1 MDGIDL
7 IGIGKELKKV
17 TPCNGCSDT
26 SLTLDYFG
34 DRKQRY
40 WLLCLVSES
49 SVPLTSLYPTLF
61 I

>member
-7 IGIGKELKKV
+7 VGIGKELKRV
-17 TPCNGCSDT
+17 TPCSGCSDA

-34 DRKQRY
+34 DWKQRY

-49 SVPLTSLYPTLF
+49 SVP
-61 I
+61 

>member
-17 TPCNGCSDT
+17 TPCNGCSDA
-26 SLTLDYFG
+26 SLTLDCFG

-40 WLLCLVSES
+40 RLLCLGSES
-49 SVPLTSLYPTLF
+49 SVPLTDLHPTLF